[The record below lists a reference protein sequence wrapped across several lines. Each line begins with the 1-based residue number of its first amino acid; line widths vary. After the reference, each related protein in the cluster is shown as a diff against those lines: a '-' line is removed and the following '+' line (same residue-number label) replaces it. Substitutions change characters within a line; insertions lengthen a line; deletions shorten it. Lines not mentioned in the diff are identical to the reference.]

1 MISVTGMVALSPF
14 DKDVGGLMEGDCDG
28 SLDINQISRYCG
40 LKMVVG
46 RRMFV
51 EK

>member
-1 MISVTGMVALSPF
+1 VIVFG
-14 DKDVGGLMEGDCDG
+14 DEGVGGVMQGDCDG

-46 RRMFV
+46 RKISV
-51 EK
+51 GK

>member
-1 MISVTGMVALSPF
+1 VMVTVRSF
-14 DKDVGGLMEGDCDG
+14 SGGDDGERVSQGGCDG

-46 RRMFV
+46 HRIFIG
-51 EK
+51 K

>member
-1 MISVTGMVALSPF
+1 VIVTVWLSSGGEE
-14 DKDVGGLMEGDCDG
+14 VGGVMQGGCDG

-46 RRMFV
+46 RKISV
-51 EK
+51 GK

>member
-1 MISVTGMVALSPF
+1 VTVTVWLSSGG
-14 DKDVGGLMEGDCDG
+14 KEVGGVMQGDCDG

-46 RRMFV
+46 RRISMG
-51 EK
+51 K

>member
-1 MISVTGMVALSPF
+1 MTVTMSLSP
-14 DKDVGGLMEGDCDG
+14 GGKEVEGLRKGDCDG

-46 RRMFV
+46 RRMFMG
-51 EK
+51 K

>member
-1 MISVTGMVALSPF
+1 VTVTVSLSP
-14 DKDVGGLMEGDCDG
+14 GGKEVEGLRQGDCDG

-46 RRMFV
+46 RKISV
-51 EK
+51 GK